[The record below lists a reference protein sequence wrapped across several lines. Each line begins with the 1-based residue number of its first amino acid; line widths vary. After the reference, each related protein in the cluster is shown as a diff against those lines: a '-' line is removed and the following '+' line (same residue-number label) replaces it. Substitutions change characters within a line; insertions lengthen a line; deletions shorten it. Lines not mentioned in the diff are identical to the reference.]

1 MVYSR
6 LGALS
11 QYALLIDDVG
21 NKDAFY
27 RQLSRMAA
35 LGQRPEEGEIDI
47 GGASDAIN
55 SQVERLQAIADAL
68 YAPDDL
74 GVEPYKLYLL
84 SKRIDLTDDAQRE
97 RVQRVRRARDER
109 LLDVP
114 YEPLCAMHSRFSEAA
129 LRKAWRRS
137 PIWPKPIP
145 GWRKC
150 ARADEY
156 GSLEHAGA
164 RNAQAAVQAWNG
176 KTLWCAFS
184 RAAVCASRWKRC
196 SREYFPRKRG
206 GIAERMLPKWMP
218 WRKALSGILNIRRC
232 SRSTSNSA
240 KWSARI
246 SRHCSA

>member
-1 MVYSR
+1 MIAKFASAGKMVLMVSEKKTALDVVYSR

-68 YAPDDL
+68 YAPDDF
-74 GVEPYKLYLL
+74 GVEPYKLYLH

-129 LRKAWRRS
+129 FAQSVEAFANMAQTYPWLAQMRT
-137 PIWPKPIP
+137 
-145 GWRKC
+145 GL
-150 ARADEY
+150 DEY
-156 GSLEHAGA
+156 EALNMQE
-164 RNAQAAVQAWNG
+164 RFETLRAAVQAWNG
-176 KTLWCAFS
+176 KNALVRFFTRGRVRKQMEALLA
-184 RAAVCASRWKRC
+184 
-196 SREYFPRKRG
+196 EYFP
-206 GIAERMLPKWMP
+206 AEEGR
-218 WRKALSGILNIRRC
+218 
-232 SRSTSNSA
+232 
-240 KWSARI
+240 
-246 SRHCSA
+246 